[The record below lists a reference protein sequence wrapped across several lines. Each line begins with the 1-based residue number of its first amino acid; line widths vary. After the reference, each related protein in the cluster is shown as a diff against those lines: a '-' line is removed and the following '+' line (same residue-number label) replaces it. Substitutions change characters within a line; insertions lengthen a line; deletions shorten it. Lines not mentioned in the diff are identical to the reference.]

1 MTIRDATLSDSDDI
15 YRLLSGFVTS
25 YAPDWAVFGDV
36 PRDRR
41 LSGPPH
47 TGQQRLSPD

>member
-1 MTIRDATLSDSDDI
+1 MTIRDATPSDSDDI

-25 YAPDWAVFGDV
+25 YAPDRAVSDDV

-41 LSGPPH
+41 ASQVVHHMLVNSA
-47 TGQQRLSPD
+47 